1 MTTLAI
7 ALAGALG
14 APSRYLLERTI
25 SRRCGS
31 GFPWGTLVVNLIG
44 AAALGLLA
52 GSLEYHHVSR
62 DLARIAGI
70 GFLGAFTTFST
81 FAVEATRLRL
91 PARVGYLSASVCGGL
106 ILAALGIAL
115 TAR

>member
-1 MTTLAI
+1 MITIAI

-14 APSRYLLERTI
+14 APSRYLLERSL
-25 SRRCGS
+25 SRRFGA
-31 GFPWGTLVVNLIG
+31 GFPWGTLVVNLLG

-52 GSLEYHHVSR
+52 GRADIHQVNP

-81 FAVEATRLRL
+81 FMVEATRLRL
-91 PARVGYLSASVCGGL
+91 PARLGYLSASIGGGL
-106 ILAALGIAL
+106 VLAAVGVSL

>member
-1 MTTLAI
+1 MITLAV

-14 APSRYLLERTI
+14 APSRYLIERSI
-25 SRRCGS
+25 ARRFGS
-31 GFPWGTLVVNLIG
+31 GFPWGTLIVNLAG

-52 GSLEYHHVSR
+52 GTVEFDHVGP
-62 DLARIAGI
+62 DFARIAGV

-81 FAVEATRLRL
+81 FMVEATRLRT
-91 PARVGYLSASVCGGL
+91 PARLGYLAASIVGGL
-106 ILAALGIAL
+106 ALAAIGIAV